1 MRFKMTQ
8 LLGLSIGLVL
18 ATPAFAAATA
28 NVEAEGQAMIKNGD
42 EPAARDRALED
53 AQRKAVESA
62 VGTMISAETVM
73 ENYQIISDRILAKSA
88 GYIKNYTI
96 TSSGPDNGIYKVVIK
111 ALVATGN
118 LSGDVDAISSL
129 LKRKGMPRVFVVV
142 PEVVLGS
149 TAMTTGQSGTLNMQ
163 SAESGLIAS
172 LRNAGF
178 LIVDPDVLSG
188 KLSIS
193 QIYRKGDVP
202 DGVAKK
208 IGSLSG
214 AEVVIYGRAAVQV
227 SNLSVLKSKVARAS
241 ANVRAVNVQTGEII
255 AMSSVNHPKKAP
267 AAYHDAVG
275 PILLKKV
282 GEATAADLIKQI
294 VKKWQKDTSGATRIV
309 LTVKGLKFRSAKQ
322 LKAAMAGMRGV
333 DSVNRRSLKRGV
345 AVFDVNVKAGVEN
358 FANSLDGLKVGKR
371 KKIEIT
377 GVDGE
382 TINASLGR

>member
-88 GYIKNYTI
+88 GSIKNYTI